1 MKGIIR
7 KLKDGMLL
15 LELNK
20 NVYELEAIFQAVYRF
35 TDTCYIYTEP
45 ISDDIMGVY
54 FKPKDNSTFLI
65 CKYMD
70 NNCGCKSDVSNVN
83 RLLLNAKTICK
94 DLDIDLKSVLRLKG

>member
-7 KLKDGMLL
+7 KVKDGMLL

-54 FKPKDNSTFLI
+54 FKPKGETNYELEKISDSFCNELI
-65 CKYMD
+65 D
-70 NNCGCKSDVSNVN
+70 QQV
-83 RLLLNAKTICK
+83 RLIVHNKTGHIRDEIVK
-94 DLDIDLKSVLRLKG
+94 KAFSPIDR